1 MLGVIAYSLTIFG
14 QAYGQAILKGIRI
27 RYTLY
32 SDQNQAATM
41 RINLRHFYCFR
52 EVARRN
58 SINAASPHV
67 HLSQPAITQAIAKL
81 EVELGATLFIRRSS
95 GMFVTEA
102 GEIFLHRVKRALDY
116 IEAGARETLK
126 IAQKEKERGFENFH
140 RLMTA
145 AQLNALIAVV
155 ETGNFSLAARQT
167 GVSQP
172 SIHRRARDL
181 ESLSGVTLFEKDR
194 SGIRPTATA
203 RILVRAAKLAFSE
216 IELGRVE
223 LNALNGRE
231 TGKLTIGA
239 MSLARAYILPKT
251 LPAYGREFPDH
262 RICIVDGPYDQ
273 LLSGL
278 RHGDIDILIGA
289 ARAPAPI
296 DDVVQEALFK
306 DPLAIMMRQGHPL
319 AKKKSATP
327 KELAHYPWI
336 VARAGAPLRA
346 RFEELFKTKRAGAP
360 AQTIECNSFAAIRG
374 LLLESDAV
382 TLLSPHQAH
391 YEIEAGLL
399 TALPH
404 PQGNVAR
411 DIAATVRSDWAPT
424 RAQKRF
430 MELLKTH
437 RPDAA

>member
-1 MLGVIAYSLTIFG
+1 
-14 QAYGQAILKGIRI
+14 
-27 RYTLY
+27 
-32 SDQNQAATM
+32 M
-41 RINLRHFYCFR
+41 RINLRHFNCFR

-81 EVELGATLFIRRSS
+81 EIELGATLFVRRSS

-102 GEIFLHRVKRALDY
+102 GEILLRRAERALDY
-116 IEAGARETLK
+116 IETGARETLR

-140 RLMTA
+140 RLMTT

-181 ESLSGVTLFEKDR
+181 EALSGVTLFEKDR
-194 SGIRPTATA
+194 AGIRPTATA
-203 RILVRAAKLAFSE
+203 RILARAAKLAFSE
-216 IELGRVE
+216 IELGRAE
-223 LNALNGRE
+223 LDALNGRE

-239 MSLARAYILPKT
+239 MALARAYILPKT
-251 LPAYGREFPDH
+251 LPAYALEFPGH

-273 LLSGL
+273 LLAGL

-289 ARAPAPI
+289 ARSPAPI
-296 DDVVQEALFK
+296 DDVVQDPLFN
-306 DPLAIMMRQGHPL
+306 DPLAIMVRRGHPL
-319 AKKKSATP
+319 AKRKSVSPA
-327 KELAHYPWI
+327 ELARYPWI

-346 RFEELFKTKRAGAP
+346 RFEDLFKSKCAGTP
-360 AQTIECNSFAAIRG
+360 SQLIECNSFAAIRG

-391 YEIEAGLL
+391 YEIEADLL
-399 TALPH
+399 KALPH
-404 PQGNVAR
+404 PQGNIAR
-411 DIAATVRSDWAPT
+411 AIAATIRSDWAPT

-430 MELLKTH
+430 MELLKTRGH
-437 RPDAA
+437 DAAQDN